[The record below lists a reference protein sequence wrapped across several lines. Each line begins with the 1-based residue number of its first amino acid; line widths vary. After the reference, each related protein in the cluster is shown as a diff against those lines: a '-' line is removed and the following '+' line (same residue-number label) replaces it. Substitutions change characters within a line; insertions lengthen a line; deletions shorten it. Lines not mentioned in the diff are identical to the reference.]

1 VKLSLPAP
9 NRRFEL
15 LDALGLLGLLGL
27 LVARYVPVA
36 RIVPFWGCAL
46 RQRTGWPC
54 PGCGLT
60 RVADHVSHGH
70 LALAWEANPLG
81 TVAALLFALAAV
93 AALLHLLFRM
103 PLPRV
108 QLSEREA
115 QVLRACLLALFFVN
129 YAWMIVQA
137 KFPQLLS

>member
-1 VKLSLPAP
+1 VKVTLPAP
-9 NRRFEL
+9 NRRLEA
-15 LDALGLLGLLGL
+15 LDVLGLLGLVGL

-46 RQRTGWPC
+46 RQHTGWPC

-70 LALAWEANPLG
+70 LGLAWEANPLG

-93 AALLHLLFRM
+93 AALLHLVFRV

-115 QVLRACLLALFFVN
+115 QALRAVLIAVFVVN
-129 YAWMIVQA
+129 YAWMVMKA
-137 KFPQLLS
+137 KFPHLL

>member
-1 VKLSLPAP
+1 VKVTLPAP
-9 NRRFEL
+9 NRRLEA
-15 LDALGLLGLLGL
+15 LDVLGLLGLVGL

-36 RIVPFWGCAL
+36 RLVPFWGCVL

-60 RVADHVSHGH
+60 RVADHVAHGH
-70 LALAWEANPLG
+70 LGLAWEANPLG

-93 AALLHLLFRM
+93 AALLHLVLRM

-115 QVLRACLLALFFVN
+115 HVLRAVLLALFLFN
-129 YAWMIVQA
+129 YAWMVMKA
-137 KFPQLLS
+137 KFPHLL